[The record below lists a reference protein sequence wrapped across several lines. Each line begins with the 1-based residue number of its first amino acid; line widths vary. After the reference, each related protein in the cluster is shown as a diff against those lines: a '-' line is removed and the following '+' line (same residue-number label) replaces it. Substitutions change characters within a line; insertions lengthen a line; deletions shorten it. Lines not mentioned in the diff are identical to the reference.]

1 MTNPMHFQSVTFDL
15 DGTLLDTIADLAE
28 GGRLMLEE
36 IGEPPRSQAEVH
48 GFVGK
53 GMAVLVERC
62 LTHSQPPSAEKLH
75 LAIESFK
82 RHYAAV
88 NGKFTQIYPGVLEGL
103 RAWKASGVK
112 MGVVTN
118 KPGMFTEALLDR
130 MGMTDY
136 FDVIVSG
143 DTTAHKKPHPEPV
156 LHACRLFNV
165 RPDRNLH
172 IGDSKND
179 IQAAHAAGCLAYAV
193 PYGYNE
199 GEPVD
204 SADCDALVSDL
215 LAAYRQALT
224 FQDLTNK

>member
-1 MTNPMHFQSVTFDL
+1 MMRFQSVTFDL
-15 DGTLLDTIADLAE
+15 DGTLLDTVADLAE
-28 GGRLMLEE
+28 ACRLMLDEV
-36 IGEPPRSQAEVH
+36 GAPPRTQAEVH
-48 GFVGK
+48 SFVGK

-62 LTHSQPPSAEKLH
+62 LSHAQPPSAEQLH
-75 LAIESFK
+75 AAIESFK
-82 RHYAAV
+82 RHYAVV
-88 NGKFTQIYPGVLEGL
+88 NGQFTRIYPGVIEGL
-103 RAWKASGVK
+103 QAWQASGLK

-118 KPGMFTEALLDR
+118 KPGMFTEVLLER
-130 MGMTDY
+130 MGLVDY
-136 FDVIVSG
+136 FDVVVSG
-143 DTTAHKKPHPEPV
+143 DTTAHKKPHPEPI

-172 IGDSKND
+172 IGDSRHD
-179 IQAAHAAGCLAYAV
+179 IHAAHAAGCLAYAV

-224 FQDLTNK
+224 FKDLPQK

>member
-1 MTNPMHFQSVTFDL
+1 MYFQSVTFDL

-28 GGRLMLEE
+28 ACRLMLDE
-36 IGEPPRSQAEVH
+36 IGAPPRSPAEVH
-48 GFVGK
+48 SFVGK

-62 LTHSQPPSAEKLH
+62 LTHAQPPSVEQLNV
-75 LAIESFK
+75 AIASFK

-88 NGKFTQIYPGVLEGL
+88 NGRLTTIYPGVIAGL
-103 RAWKASGVK
+103 DVWKASGLR

-118 KPGMFTEALLDR
+118 KPGMFTEVLLEH
-130 MGMTDY
+130 MGLAGY
-136 FDVIVSG
+136 FDVVVSG
-143 DTTAHKKPHPEPV
+143 DTTAHKKPHPEPI
-156 LHACRLFNV
+156 LHACRILGV

-172 IGDSKND
+172 IGDSKHD
-179 IQAAHAAGCLAYAV
+179 IHAAHAAGCLAYAV

-204 SADCDALVSDL
+204 SFDCDALVSDL

-224 FQDLTNK
+224 FKTS

>member
-1 MTNPMHFQSVTFDL
+1 MHFQSVTFDL

-28 GGRLMLEE
+28 ACRRMLEE
-36 IGEPPRSQAEVH
+36 VGAAPRSQAEVH
-48 GFVGK
+48 IFVGK

-62 LTHSQPPSAEKLH
+62 LTYEQPPAAEKLH
-75 LAIESFK
+75 AAIESFK

-88 NGKFTQIYPGVLEGL
+88 NGRSTLIYPGVIEGL
-103 RAWKASGVK
+103 QAWKASGVK

-130 MGMTDY
+130 MGLTDY

-143 DTTAHKKPHPEPV
+143 DTTANKKPHPEPI

-172 IGDSKND
+172 IGDSEND
-179 IQAAHAAGCLAYAV
+179 IHAAHAAGCPAYAV

-204 SADCDALVSDL
+204 SANCDALVSDL

-224 FQDLTNK
+224 FKDLKHK

>member
-1 MTNPMHFQSVTFDL
+1 MHFQSVTFDL

-28 GGRLMLEE
+28 ACRLMLAEV
-36 IGEPPRSQAEVH
+36 GAPQRSPAEVH
-48 GFVGK
+48 SFVGK

-62 LTHSQPPSAEKLH
+62 LTHAQAPSVEQLNA
-75 LAIESFK
+75 AIDSFK

-88 NGKFTQIYPGVLEGL
+88 NGRLTTIYPGVLAGL
-103 RAWKASGVK
+103 EAWKASGIK

-118 KPGMFTEALLDR
+118 KPGMFTEALLEH
-130 MGMTDY
+130 MGLAGY
-136 FDVIVSG
+136 FAVVVSG
-143 DTTAHKKPHPEPV
+143 DTTAHKKPHPEPI
-156 LHACRLFNV
+156 LHACRILGV

-172 IGDSKND
+172 IGDSKHD
-179 IQAAHAAGCLAYAV
+179 IHAAHAAGCLAYAV

-204 SADCDALVSDL
+204 SSDCDALVSDL

-224 FQDLTNK
+224 FKTS

>member
-1 MTNPMHFQSVTFDL
+1 MYFESVTFDL

-28 GGRLMLEE
+28 GCRLMLDE
-36 IGEPPRSQAEVH
+36 IGAPQRSPSEVH

-62 LTHSQPPSAEKLH
+62 LTRGQPPSAEQLDE
-75 LAIESFK
+75 AIASFK
-82 RHYAAV
+82 RHYALV
-88 NGKFTQIYPGVLEGL
+88 NGKYCRIYAGVLDGL
-103 RAWKASGVK
+103 QAWKACGVK

-118 KPGMFTEALLDR
+118 KPGMFTEALLER
-130 MGMTDY
+130 MGLGNY
-136 FDVIVSG
+136 FDLVVSG
-143 DTTAHKKPHPEPV
+143 DTTAHKKPHPEPI

-165 RPDRNLH
+165 KPERNLH
-172 IGDSKND
+172 IGDSRHD
-179 IQAAHAAGCLAYAV
+179 IHAAHAAGCTAFAV

-224 FQDLTNK
+224 HKDLNPQ

>member
-1 MTNPMHFQSVTFDL
+1 MHFESVTFDL

-28 GGRLMLEE
+28 ACRLMLAEV
-36 IGEPPRSQAEVH
+36 GALPRTQAEVH
-48 GFVGK
+48 SFVGK

-62 LTHSQPPSAEKLH
+62 LTHDQPPTAENLH
-75 LAIESFK
+75 AAIESFK
-82 RHYAAV
+82 RHYALV
-88 NGKFTQIYPGVLEGL
+88 NGKFTQIYPGVIEGL
-103 RAWKASGVK
+103 DTWKASGLK

-130 MGMTDY
+130 MGMTAY

-143 DTTAHKKPHPEPV
+143 DTTAHKKPHPEPI

-172 IGDSKND
+172 IGDSEND
-179 IQAAHAAGCLAYAV
+179 ILSARAAGSPAFCV

-199 GEPVD
+199 GKPVD

-224 FQDLTNK
+224 FQDLKHK

>member
-1 MTNPMHFQSVTFDL
+1 MTNNFDSVTFDL

-28 GGRLMLEE
+28 GCRLMLAE

-48 GFVGK
+48 SFVGK

-62 LTHSQPPSAEKLH
+62 LTRQAPPSAERLQ
-75 LAIESFK
+75 LAIESFQ

-88 NGKFTQIYPGVLEGL
+88 NGKFTRIYPGVIEGL
-103 RAWKASGVK
+103 EAWQASGVK

-118 KPGMFTEALLDR
+118 KPGMFTEALLER
-130 MGMTDY
+130 MGMTAY

-143 DTTAHKKPHPEPV
+143 DTTAHKKPHPEPI
-156 LHACRLFNV
+156 LHACRLFAV
-165 RPDRNLH
+165 RPERNLH
-172 IGDSKND
+172 VGDSEND
-179 IQAAHAAGCLAYAV
+179 ILAARAAGSPTFCV

-199 GEPVD
+199 GKPVD

-215 LAAYRQALT
+215 LVAYRQALT
-224 FQDLTNK
+224 FKDLPNQ

>member
-1 MTNPMHFQSVTFDL
+1 MHFQSVTFDL

-28 GGRLMLEE
+28 ACRLMLDEV
-36 IGEPPRSQAEVH
+36 GAPPRSPAEVH
-48 GFVGK
+48 RFVGK

-62 LTHSQPPSAEKLH
+62 LTHDAAPSAEQLQA
-75 LAIESFK
+75 AIESFK
-82 RHYAAV
+82 RHYSTV
-88 NGKFTQIYPGVLEGL
+88 NGKFCQIYDGVIAGL
-103 RAWKASGVK
+103 DAWKASGVR

-118 KPGMFTEALLDR
+118 KPGMFTEQLLAR
-130 MGMTDY
+130 MGMADY
-136 FDVIVSG
+136 FDVVVSG
-143 DTTAHKKPHPEPV
+143 DTTAHKKPHPEPI

-172 IGDSKND
+172 VGDSEND
-179 IQAAHAAGCLAYAV
+179 ILAARAAGSPTFCV

-199 GEPVD
+199 GKPVD

-224 FQDLTNK
+224 FKTSRDK

>member
-1 MTNPMHFQSVTFDL
+1 MHFQSVTFDL

-28 GGRLMLEE
+28 ACRRMLEE
-36 IGEPPRSQAEVH
+36 IGAPPRSPAEVH
-48 GFVGK
+48 RFVGK

-62 LTHSQPPSAEKLH
+62 LTHNTPPTTEALH
-75 LAIESFK
+75 AAIESFK

-88 NGKFTQIYPGVLEGL
+88 NGEFSQIYPGVLDGL
-103 RAWKASGVK
+103 KVWRESGLK
-112 MGVVTN
+112 LGVVTN
-118 KPGMFTEALLDR
+118 KPGMFTEALIER
-130 MGMTDY
+130 MGLADY

-143 DTTAHKKPHPEPV
+143 DTTAHKKPHPEPI

-172 IGDSKND
+172 IGDSEND
-179 IQAAHAAGCLAYAV
+179 ILAARAAGSPAFCV

-199 GEPVD
+199 GKPVD

-224 FQDLTNK
+224 FNPLHGK

>member
-1 MTNPMHFQSVTFDL
+1 MHFQSVTFDL

-28 GGRLMLEE
+28 ACRLMLDD
-36 IGEPPRSQAEVH
+36 IGAPQRTPAEVH
-48 GFVGK
+48 SFVGK
-53 GMAVLVERC
+53 GMVVLVERC
-62 LTHSQPPSAEKLH
+62 LTHDKPPTADALH
-75 LAIESFK
+75 AAIESFK
-82 RHYAAV
+82 RHYTEV
-88 NGKFTQIYPGVLEGL
+88 NGRFTQIYPGVLDGL
-103 RAWKASGVK
+103 QAWQASGLK

-130 MGMTDY
+130 MGMSDF

-143 DTTAHKKPHPEPV
+143 DTTAHKKPHPEPI
-156 LHACRLFNV
+156 LHACRLFGV

-172 IGDSKND
+172 IGDSEND
-179 IQAAHAAGCLAYAV
+179 IHAAHAAGCPAFCV

-199 GEPVD
+199 GKPVD

-224 FQDLTNK
+224 FKTS